1 MAACSP
7 FGTNNDCMQPMWHQQ
22 WLHAAHVAAVT
33 PLGFPY
39 TEAASLKSP
48 SPALVPEG
56 SLHWQP
62 TGCQFNSFTSASLAS
77 AGSIFASLAANGL
90 PVSWS
95 PALACKASAGYIYIP
110 PSLAAYGLPVS
121 SPALALSQRCSQPP
135 PLPPPATVTNP
146 SSHPLSP
153 FTTAINH
160 SLQLAGSLSPHVGNL
175 SFLRVIDL
183 SGNRFHQILPPEIA
197 RLFRLRNLSLEDNS
211 FQGELPSNL
220 SHFSNLKFVNLKGN
234 NFRGKIPSE
243 LGSLSKL
250 LQLNLDSNHFTGS
263 IPPSFGNLSSM
274 QGASLALNNLE
285 GIIPDE
291 LGRLSALDSLKLY
304 YNNLSGM
311 VPEQLYNISSL
322 KKLSLVDNQLTGPL
336 PRHIGSTLPNL
347 QGLYLG
353 RNHFFGHI
361 PESIVNCSGLV
372 DFDLLVN
379 ALTGPVPNNLGNLQN
394 LDTINFGGNPLGDEN
409 GSDLTFLTSLTN
421 CTKLRTVRFYKNHL
435 RGVLPISIANLST
448 NLYLLTLHANY
459 LTGDIPVEIG
469 NLKNLEYLGFSENM
483 LTGRL
488 PDSIG
493 KLSKLQKLYVNTN
506 KISGNI
512 PSSFGN
518 LSRMLTLNLKDN
530 FLEGTIPVSLENYSQ
545 LERLYLSYNHLS
557 GAIPEKLAGIDS
569 LLKQIL
575 EIPSSIESCV
585 MLEDLNL
592 NGNFFEGTIPSSF
605 KKLRSIRVLNL
616 AHNNLSGQIP
626 KFLGELPLL
635 GYLNL
640 SGNNFDG
647 EVPAEGV
654 FTNASAFS
662 VAGNDKL
669 CGGIKALQLHE
680 CPKQRQKTGV
690 HRKVVILASCAAL
703 FLLLVVASVF
713 AVIHRRKQKKSRPS
727 LASPLEKKYQRV
739 SYSELVHATGGF
751 SSTNIIGDGKYGTV
765 YKGTL
770 GSDDQVAVKVFKLR
784 QRGANKTFMAEINAL
799 RNIRHRN
806 LVRIVNSCSTIDF
819 QGNDFK
825 ALIFEFMSNGSLESW
840 LHPSSLESQ
849 DFKNLSLLQRI
860 NIATDVA
867 LALDYL
873 HNQCE
878 TTVLHCDLKP
888 SNILLDNDLTAQ
900 VGDFGLAKI
909 LLAASGESFS
919 TDSSSICI
927 RGTIGYVPPEYGMG
941 GEASTHGDVYSYGI
955 LLLEMFTGKRP
966 TDSMFTGD
974 FNLHSFVEAALPD
987 RVMEIIDPLLS
998 IDIQEE
1004 VQTRRNGPRGRSSV
1018 NIEKVKKCL
1027 ESILQIGLRCSADL
1041 PGERMVIADV
1051 PSELHK
1057 TTKTLSNS

>member
-1 MAACSP
+1 MLSGLLNSLLWFMGMLLFINYIEATTSGFSNETDQHALLAIKDLISHDPFSSLSSWNSSLQFCSWR
-7 FGTNNDCMQPMWHQQ
+7 G
-22 WLHAAHVAAVT
+22 VT
-33 PLGFPY
+33 CGRRHRRV
-39 TEAASLKSP
+39 TSLNLS
-48 SPALVPEG
+48 
-56 SLHWQP
+56 SLE
-62 TGCQFNSFTSASLAS
+62 LA
-77 AGSIFASLAANGL
+77 G
-90 PVSWS
+90 
-95 PALACKASAGYIYIP
+95 
-110 PSLAAYGLPVS
+110 
-121 SPALALSQRCSQPP
+121 
-135 PLPPPATVTNP
+135 
-146 SSHPLSP
+146 PLSP
-153 FTTAINH
+153 HI
-160 SLQLAGSLSPHVGNL
+160 GNL
-175 SFLRVIDL
+175 SFLRVIVL
-183 SGNRFHQILPPEIA
+183 SRNKFHHILPPEIG
-197 RLFRLRNLSLEDNS
+197 RLFRLRHLSLEDNS
-211 FQGELPSNL
+211 FQ
-220 SHFSNLKFVNLKGN
+220 
-234 NFRGKIPSE
+234 GKIPSE

-250 LQLNLDSNHFTGS
+250 LRLNLGSNHFTGS

-274 QGASLALNNLE
+274 QYASLVLNNLD

-291 LGRLSALDSLKLY
+291 LGRLSTLDSLYLY
-304 YNNLSGM
+304 SNNLSGM

-322 KKLSLVDNQLTGPL
+322 NLLSLPENQLTGPL
-336 PRHIGSTLPNL
+336 PRYIGSTLPNL
-347 QGLYLG
+347 QYLYLG
-353 RNHFFGHI
+353 RNQFFGHI
-361 PESIVNCSGLV
+361 PESFVNCSGFV
-372 DFDLLVN
+372 DIDLAFN

-394 LDTINFGGNPLGDEN
+394 LQTINFGSNPLGDEN

-421 CTKLRTVRFYKNHL
+421 CTNLRVVLFFENRL
-435 RGVLPISIANLST
+435 RGVLPISIANLSN
-448 NLYLLTLHANY
+448 NLYQLALATNY
-459 LTGDIPVEIG
+459 LTGDIPVEIE
-469 NLKNLEYLGFSENM
+469 NLKNLRYLDFSENM

-493 KLSKLQKLYVNTN
+493 KLSKLQKLHVYRN

-518 LSRMLTLNLKDN
+518 LSRMLLLDLAEN
-530 FLEGTIPVSLENYSQ
+530 FLEGTIPVSLENCS
-545 LERLYLSYNHLS
+545 LLVVLNLSYNHLS

-569 LLKQIL
+569 LVRLYMTSNNLTGPLPSHLGNAGNLNELDVSENKL
-575 EIPSSIESCV
+575 SGKIPRSIESCV

-626 KFLGELPLL
+626 KFLSELPLL

-647 EVPAEGV
+647 EMPAEGV

-680 CPKQRQKTGV
+680 CPKQRRKTGV
-690 HRKVVILASCAAL
+690 HQKVVILGSCAAL
-703 FLLLVVASVF
+703 FLLLVVASAC
-713 AVIHRRKQKKSRPS
+713 AVIRRKKQKKSRPS

-739 SYSELVHATGGF
+739 SYSELVHATCGF
-751 SSTNIIGDGKYGTV
+751 SSANIIGDGKYGTV

-784 QRGANKTFMAEINAL
+784 QRGASNTFMAEINAL

-840 LHPSSLESQ
+840 LHASSPESQ

-860 NIATDVA
+860 NIASDVA

-873 HNQCE
+873 P
-878 TTVLHCDLKP
+878 TV
-888 SNILLDNDLTAQ
+888 NILLDNDLTAQ

-909 LLAASGESFS
+909 LLAAGGESFS
-919 TDSSSICI
+919 TESSSICI
-927 RGTIGYVPPEYGMG
+927 RGTIGYVAPEYGMG
-941 GEASTHGDVYSYGI
+941 GEASTQGDVYSYGI

-1004 VQTRRNGPRGRSSV
+1004 VQTRRNGPRDKSSIS
-1018 NIEKVKKCL
+1018 IEKVKKCL
-1027 ESILQIGLRCSADL
+1027 ESILQIGLRCSADS
-1041 PGERMVIADV
+1041 PSERMVIADV

-1057 TTKTLSNS
+1057 TTKILSNS

>member
-1 MAACSP
+1 MLLFINYIEATTSGFSNETDQHALLAIKDLISNDPFSSLSSWNSSLQFCSWR
-7 FGTNNDCMQPMWHQQ
+7 G
-22 WLHAAHVAAVT
+22 VT
-33 PLGFPY
+33 CGRRHRRV
-39 TEAASLKSP
+39 TSL
-48 SPALVPEG
+48 
-56 SLHWQP
+56 
-62 TGCQFNSFTSASLAS
+62 N
-77 AGSIFASLAANGL
+77 
-90 PVSWS
+90 
-95 PALACKASAGYIYIP
+95 
-110 PSLAAYGLPVS
+110 
-121 SPALALSQRCSQPP
+121 LS
-135 PLPPPATVTNP
+135 
-146 SSHPLSP
+146 
-153 FTTAINH
+153 
-160 SLQLAGSLSPHVGNL
+160 SLQLAGPLSPHVGNL
-175 SFLRVIDL
+175 SFLRVIVL
-183 SGNRFHQILPPEIA
+183 SRNKFNHILPPEIG
-197 RLFRLRNLSLEDNS
+197 RLFRLRHLSLEDNS

-220 SHFSNLKFVNLKGN
+220 SHFSNLKFLNLKGN

-250 LQLNLDSNHFTGS
+250 LQLNLESNHFTGS

-274 QGASLALNNLE
+274 QRASLAYNNLE

-291 LGRLSALDSLKLY
+291 LGRLFALHLLY
-304 YNNLSGM
+304 LYSNNLSGM

-322 KKLSLVDNQLTGPL
+322 NVLSLAGNQLTGPL
-336 PRHIGSTLPNL
+336 PHYIGSTLPNL
-347 QGLYLG
+347 QALLLG
-353 RNHFFGHI
+353 GNQFFGHI
-361 PESIVNCSGLV
+361 PESVVNCSGL
-372 DFDLLVN
+372 FNIDLAYN

-394 LDTINFGGNPLGDEN
+394 LERINFGSNPLGDEN

-421 CTKLRTVRFYKNHL
+421 CTNLREVWLFENYL

-448 NLYLLTLHANY
+448 NLYWLSLQTNY
-459 LTGDIPVEIG
+459 LTGDIPVEIE
-469 NLKNLEYLGFSENM
+469 NLINLESLGFSENM

-493 KLSKLQKLYVNTN
+493 KLSKLQELHVYTN
-506 KISGNI
+506 KIYGNI

-518 LSRMLTLNLKDN
+518 LSRMLTLNLADN

-545 LERLYLSYNHLS
+545 LEGLELSYNHLS

-569 LLKQIL
+569 LSGLFLASNNLTGPLPSQLGNARNLNGLDVSENKL
-575 EIPSSIESCV
+575 SGKIPSSIESCV
-585 MLEDLNL
+585 MLEDVNL

-626 KFLGELPLL
+626 KFLGELSLL

-669 CGGIKALQLHE
+669 CVGIKALQLHE
-680 CPKQRQKTGV
+680 CPKQRPKTGV
-690 HRKVVILASCAAL
+690 QRKVVILGSCAAL
-703 FLLLVVASVF
+703 FLLLVVASAC
-713 AVIHRRKQKKSRPS
+713 AVIQWKKQKKSGPS

-751 SSTNIIGDGKYGTV
+751 SSTNMIGDGKYGTV

-784 QRGANKTFMAEINAL
+784 QRGASKTFMAEINAL

-840 LHPSSLESQ
+840 LHASSPESQ
-849 DFKNLSLLQRI
+849 DFKNLTLLQRI

-909 LLAASGESFS
+909 LLAAGGESFS
-919 TDSSSICI
+919 TESSSICI
-927 RGTIGYVPPEYGMG
+927 RGTIGYVAPEYGMG

-974 FNLHSFVEAALPD
+974 FNLHSFVKASLPD

-1004 VQTRRNGPRGRSSV
+1004 VKTRRNGPRGRSSIS
-1018 NIEKVKKCL
+1018 IEKVKKCL
-1027 ESILQIGLRCSADL
+1027 ESILQIGLRCSADS
-1041 PGERMVIADV
+1041 PSERMVIADV

-1057 TTKTLSNS
+1057 TTKILSNS

>member
-1 MAACSP
+1 ME
-7 FGTNNDCMQPMWHQQ
+7 Q
-22 WLHAAHVAAVT
+22 LAAV
-33 PLGFPY
+33 
-39 TEAASLKSP
+39 
-48 SPALVPEG
+48 
-56 SLHWQP
+56 
-62 TGCQFNSFTSASLAS
+62 
-77 AGSIFASLAANGL
+77 
-90 PVSWS
+90 
-95 PALACKASAGYIYIP
+95 
-110 PSLAAYGLPVS
+110 
-121 SPALALSQRCSQPP
+121 
-135 PLPPPATVTNP
+135 
-146 SSHPLSP
+146 
-153 FTTAINH
+153 
-160 SLQLAGSLSPHVGNL
+160 LQLARSYMRSQA
-175 SFLRVIDL
+175 SKSDFLESVFTSTGRVIDL
-183 SGNRFHQILPPEIA
+183 SGNRFHQIRPPEID
-197 RLFRLRNLSLEDNS
+197 RLFRLRYLSLEDNS
-211 FQGELPSNL
+211 FQGELNSNL
-220 SHFSNLKFVNLKGN
+220 SHFSNLKFLNLKGN

-250 LQLNLDSNHFTGS
+250 LLLNLGSNHFTGS

-274 QGASLALNNLE
+274 QRASLELNNLD

-291 LGRLSALDSLKLY
+291 LGRLSALDRLTLY
-304 YNNLSGM
+304 SNNLSGM

-322 KKLSLVDNQLTGPL
+322 KKLSLAVNQLTGPL
-336 PRHIGSTLPNL
+336 PRYIGSTLPNL
-347 QGLYLG
+347 QTLYLG
-353 RNHFFGHI
+353 TNQFFGHI
-361 PESIVNCSGLV
+361 PESFVNSSGLV
-372 DFDLLVN
+372 DFDLAFN

-394 LDTINFGGNPLGDEN
+394 LEAINFGSNPLGDEN
-409 GSDLTFLTSLTN
+409 GSDLSFLTSLTN
-421 CTKLRTVRFYKNHL
+421 CTNLRKVRFFENQL

-448 NLYLLTLHANY
+448 NLNLLALFTNY
-459 LTGDIPVEIG
+459 LTGDIPVEIE
-469 NLKNLEYLGFSENM
+469 NLKNLGYLAFSENM

-493 KLSKLQKLYVNTN
+493 KLSMLQELHVYTN

-518 LSRMLTLNLKDN
+518 LSRMLRLNLADN
-530 FLEGTIPVSLENYSQ
+530 FLQGTIPVSLENYSQ
-545 LERLYLSYNHLS
+545 LEGLQLSYNHLS
-557 GAIPEKLAGIDS
+557 GVIPEKLACIDS
-569 LLKQIL
+569 LFGLFMSSNNLTGPLPSQLGNAGNLNELDVSENKL
-575 EIPSSIESCV
+575 SGKIPSSIESCV

-592 NGNFFEGTIPSSF
+592 NGNFFQGTIPSSF

-616 AHNNLSGQIP
+616 AHNNFSGQIP

-680 CPKQRQKTGV
+680 CPKQRPKTGV

-703 FLLLVVASVF
+703 FLFLVVTSAC
-713 AVIHRRKQKKSRPS
+713 AVIHWKKQKKSGPS

-751 SSTNIIGDGKYGTV
+751 SSANIIGDGKYGTV

-784 QRGANKTFMAEINAL
+784 QRGASNTFMAEINAL

-825 ALIFEFMSNGSLESW
+825 ALIFEFMSNGSLES
-840 LHPSSLESQ
+840 LLYPSSAESQ

-860 NIATDVA
+860 NI
-867 LALDYL
+867 
-873 HNQCE
+873 CE

-909 LLAASGESFS
+909 LLAAAGESFS

-927 RGTIGYVPPEYGMG
+927 RGTIGYVAPEYGMG
-941 GEASTHGDVYSYGI
+941 GEASTQGDVYSYGI

-966 TDSMFTGD
+966 TDNMFTGD
-974 FNLHSFVEAALPD
+974 FNLHSFVEAALPG

-1004 VQTRRNGPRGRSSV
+1004 VQTRRNGPGGRSSI
-1018 NIEKVKKCL
+1018 NIEKIA
-1027 ESILQIGLRCSADL
+1027 SSCSNKFK
-1041 PGERMVIADV
+1041 R
-1051 PSELHK
+1051 
-1057 TTKTLSNS
+1057 

>member
-1 MAACSP
+1 MGMLLFINYIEATTSG
-7 FGTNNDCMQPMWHQQ
+7 FSNETDQ
-22 WLHAAHVAAVT
+22 HA
-33 PLGFPY
+33 L
-39 TEAASLKSP
+39 
-48 SPALVPEG
+48 
-56 SLHWQP
+56 
-62 TGCQFNSFTSASLAS
+62 LAIKDLIS
-77 AGSIFASLAANGL
+77 
-90 PVSWS
+90 
-95 PALACKASAGYIYIP
+95 YD
-110 PSLAAYGLPVS
+110 
-121 SPALALSQRCSQPP
+121 
-135 PLPPPATVTNP
+135 P
-146 SSHPLSP
+146 SSSLSSW
-153 FTTAINH
+153 NS
-160 SLQLAGSLSPHVGNL
+160 SLQFCSWRGVTCGRRHRRVTSLNLSSLELAGSLSPHVGNL
-175 SFLRVIDL
+175 TFLRVIDL
-183 SGNRFHQILPPEIA
+183 SRNRFHQILPPEIA
-197 RLFRLRNLSLEDNS
+197 RLFRLRYLYLKYNS

-220 SHFSNLKFVNLKGN
+220 SNFSNLEFLDLWGN
-234 NFRGKIPSE
+234 KFRGRIPSE

-250 LQLNLDSNHFTGS
+250 LRLNLGSNHFTGS

-274 QGASLALNNLE
+274 QGLNLGYNNLE
-285 GIIPDE
+285 EIIPDE
-291 LGRLSALDSLKLY
+291 LGRLSALDFLALFST
-304 YNNLSGM
+304 NLSGM
-311 VPEQLYNISSL
+311 VPEQLYNLSSL
-322 KKLSLVDNQLTGPL
+322 TWLSLANNQLTGPL
-336 PRHIGSTLPNL
+336 PRYIGSTLPNL
-347 QGLYLG
+347 KLLTLSLNQ
-353 RNHFFGHI
+353 FSGHI
-361 PESIVNCSGLV
+361 PESFVNCSRLKI
-372 DFDLLVN
+372 FDLSSN

-394 LDTINFGGNPLGDEN
+394 LEIISFATNPLGDEN

-421 CTKLRTVRFYKNHL
+421 CTNLTQVLFFENHL

-448 NLYLLTLHANY
+448 NLYWLELRTNY

-493 KLSKLQKLYVNTN
+493 KLSKLQKLYVYTN

-518 LSRMLTLNLKDN
+518 LSRMLTLNLRDN
-530 FLEGTIPVSLENYSQ
+530 FLEGTIPVSLENYSK
-545 LERLYLSYNHLS
+545 LEGLDLSYNHLS
-557 GAIPEKLAGIDS
+557 GVIPEKLPGIDS
-569 LLKQIL
+569 LFRLFFASNNLTGPLPSQLGNAGNLNELDVSENKL
-575 EIPSSIESCV
+575 SGKIPSSIESCV
-585 MLEDLNL
+585 MLEYLNL
-592 NGNFFEGTIPSSF
+592 SGNFFEGTIPPSF

-616 AHNNLSGQIP
+616 AYNNLSGQIP

-640 SGNNFDG
+640 SGNNLDG
-647 EVPAEGV
+647 EMPAEGV

-703 FLLLVVASVF
+703 FLLVLVASVC
-713 AVIHRRKQKKSRPS
+713 AVIHRRKQKKSGPS

-739 SYSELVHATGGF
+739 SYSELVHATSGF
-751 SSTNIIGDGKYGTV
+751 SSANIIGDGKYGTV

-784 QRGANKTFMAEINAL
+784 QRGASNTFMAEINAL

-819 QGNDFK
+819 KGNDFK

-840 LHPSSLESQ
+840 LHASSPESQ
-849 DFKNLSLLQRI
+849 DFKILSLLQRI

-909 LLAASGESFS
+909 LLAAAGESFS

-927 RGTIGYVPPEYGMG
+927 RGTIGYVAPEYGMG

-998 IDIQEE
+998 VDIQEE
-1004 VQTRRNGPRGRSSV
+1004 VQTRRNGPRGRSSIT
-1018 NIEKVKKCL
+1018 IEKVKQCL
-1027 ESILQIGLRCSADL
+1027 ESILQIGLRCSADS
-1041 PGERMVIADV
+1041 PSERMVIADV

-1057 TTKTLSNS
+1057 TTTILSNS

>member
-1 MAACSP
+1 MVPYQFEQVQAI
-7 FGTNNDCMQPMWHQQ
+7 TR
-22 WLHAAHVAAVT
+22 HASFSFCISEKNKLSKRIKRLSKENVLIWKVIRTTLESDFQIWIQNFCFNETDQH
-33 PLGFPY
+33 
-39 TEAASLKSP
+39 
-48 SPALVPEG
+48 AL
-56 SLHWQP
+56 
-62 TGCQFNSFTSASLAS
+62 LAIKDLIS
-77 AGSIFASLAANGL
+77 DG
-90 PVSWS
+90 
-95 PALACKASAGYIYIP
+95 
-110 PSLAAYGLPVS
+110 
-121 SPALALSQRCSQPP
+121 
-135 PLPPPATVTNP
+135 P
-146 SSHPLSP
+146 SSSLSSWNSSLQ
-153 FTTAINH
+153 FCSWRGVTCGRRHRRVTSLNLS

-175 SFLRVIDL
+175 SFLSVIDL
-183 SGNRFHQILPPEIA
+183 SRNRFSQILPPEIGQ
-197 RLFRLRNLSLEDNS
+197 LFRLRSLYLANNS
-211 FQGELPSNL
+211 FQALSMNL
-220 SHFSNLKFVNLKGN
+220 AAN
-234 NFRGKIPSE
+234 
-243 LGSLSKL
+243 
-250 LQLNLDSNHFTGS
+250 FTGS
-263 IPPSFGNLSSM
+263 YLSSL
-274 QGASLALNNLE
+274 QRASLALNNLD

-291 LGRLSALDSLKLY
+291 IGRLSALYLLTLGS
-304 YNNLSGM
+304 NNLSGM

-322 KKLSLVDNQLTGPL
+322 KKLSLAVNQLTGPL
-336 PRHIGSTLPNL
+336 PRHLGSTLPNL
-347 QGLYLG
+347 QNLYLG
-353 RNHFFGHI
+353 GNQFFGHI
-361 PESIVNCSGLV
+361 PESFVNCSGLV
-372 DFDLLVN
+372 DFDLAN
-379 ALTGPVPNNLGNLQN
+379 NSLTGPVPKNLGNLQN
-394 LDTINFGGNPLGDEN
+394 LKIINLGINRLGDEN
-409 GSDLTFLTSLTN
+409 GSDLTFFTSLTN
-421 CTKLRTVRFYKNHL
+421 CTNLREVSFFENRL

-448 NLYLLTLHANY
+448 TLNSLELWANY

-469 NLKNLEYLGFSENM
+469 NLKNLWLLNFSENM

-493 KLSKLQKLYVNTN
+493 KLSKLQELYVSTN

-518 LSRMLTLNLKDN
+518 LSRMLRLSLADN
-530 FLEGTIPVSLENYSQ
+530 FLEGTIPVSLESYSQ
-545 LERLYLSYNHLS
+545 LEVLQLSYNHLS

-569 LLKQIL
+569 LLDLYMASNNLTGQL
-575 EIPSSIESCV
+575 PSQ
-585 MLEDLNL
+585 LGNAGNL
-592 NGNFFEGTIPSSF
+592 NALDVSENKLSGLAIERTIPPPF
-605 KKLRSIRVLNL
+605 KKLRSIRVLSF

-635 GYLNL
+635 GYLDL

-662 VAGNDKL
+662 VDGNDKL

-680 CPKQRQKTGV
+680 CPKQRRNTGV

-703 FLLLVVASVF
+703 FLLLLVASACAWSF
-713 AVIHRRKQKKSRPS
+713 DK
-727 LASPLEKKYQRV
+727 
-739 SYSELVHATGGF
+739 
-751 SSTNIIGDGKYGTV
+751 IIGDGKYGTV

-770 GSDDQVAVKVFKLR
+770 GSDDQVAVKR
-784 QRGANKTFMAEINAL
+784 SSKTFMAEINAL

-840 LHPSSLESQ
+840 LHASSPQSQ

-900 VGDFGLAKI
+900 VILAC
-909 LLAASGESFS
+909 ESS
-919 TDSSSICI
+919 QISSICI
-927 RGTIGYVPPEYGMG
+927 RGTIGYVAPEYGMG

-998 IDIQEE
+998 VDIQEE
-1004 VQTRRNGPRGRSSV
+1004 VQTGRNGPRGRSSIS
-1018 NIEKVKKCL
+1018 IENKF
-1027 ESILQIGLRCSADL
+1027 ESILQIGLRCSANS
-1041 PGERMVIADV
+1041 PSERMVIADV

-1057 TTKTLSNS
+1057 TTKILSNS